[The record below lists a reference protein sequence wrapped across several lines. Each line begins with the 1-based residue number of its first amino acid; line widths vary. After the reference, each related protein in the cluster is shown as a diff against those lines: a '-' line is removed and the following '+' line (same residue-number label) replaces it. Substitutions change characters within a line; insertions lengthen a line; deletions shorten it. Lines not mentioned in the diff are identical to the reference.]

1 MVRAQH
7 ALLADGLGLRHVVA
21 LGGASSG
28 AYQALEWGILYPDFA
43 RGLLLYAGA
52 ARADRHV
59 KLIIDGIIATL
70 ELDPAFAGGAAAPI
84 GGEAVRR
91 ASTVYFPWVISDQAL
106 ATMDSDDVLARA
118 EAGFAASWARDWDAV
133 GLAWRYRSSR
143 LHDVSAPFGGSLSL
157 ALGKVHGSVLVLPV
171 DSDRTHPIALNEEM
185 AHGLVNA
192 KTTYAVLHSPRGH
205 AAVFAPPGSP
215 EYEFVSSTTREFLA
229 ALR

>member
-1 MVRAQH
+1 M
-7 ALLADGLGLRHVVA
+7 
-21 LGGASSG
+21 
-28 AYQALEWGILYPDFA
+28 
-43 RGLLLYAGA
+43 
-52 ARADRHV
+52 RADRHV
-59 KLIIDGIIATL
+59 KLTSSAPSCNLG
-70 ELDPAFAGGAAAPI
+70 LDPAFAGGAAAPI

-106 ATMDSDDVLARA
+106 ATMDSDDVLAPMQKP
-118 EAGFAASWARDWDAV
+118 ASPPA
-133 GLAWRYRSSR
+133 GLATGTLSAWRGVIAASR
-143 LHDVSAPFGGSLSL
+143 LHDVCSAPFGGSLSL

-215 EYEFVSSTTREFLA
+215 EYEFVSSTTRDFLA